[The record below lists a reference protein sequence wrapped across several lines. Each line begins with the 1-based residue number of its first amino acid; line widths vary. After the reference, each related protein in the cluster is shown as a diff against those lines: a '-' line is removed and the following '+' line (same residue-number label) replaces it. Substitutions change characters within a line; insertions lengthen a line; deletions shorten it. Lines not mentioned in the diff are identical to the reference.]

1 MHAATR
7 VGVFSADDSRPR
19 SKPAM
24 IVACAT
30 DGCTT
35 KVFAS
40 GFCVT
45 CEAEQRAAK
54 ITQRP
59 PALPIR
65 LLLRPLKKRQP
76 AATPR

>member
-7 VGVFSADDSRPR
+7 VGVFSADDSRAR
-19 SKPAM
+19 SQPAM

-35 KVFAS
+35 KVFGS
-40 GFCVT
+40 GFCVS
-45 CEAEQRAAK
+45 CEAEQRAAAK
-54 ITQRP
+54 TPQRP
-59 PALPIR
+59 TLPIR

-76 AATPR
+76 AAAPR